1 MNLRFTKVKVTLTLI
16 LTIAIYILS
25 NFFFPSSK
33 GFGNIL
39 NIFTI
44 STSTNSIITF
54 LITIFVVYLIL
65 SIFHRRKMP
74 ALPSIRK

>member
-1 MNLRFTKVKVTLTLI
+1 MNLRFTKVKVILTLI
-16 LTIAIYILS
+16 FTIGIYILS
-25 NFFFPSSK
+25 NFVFSSSK
-33 GFGNIL
+33 GFDNIL
-39 NIFTI
+39 KIFTI
-44 STSTNSIITF
+44 STSTDSILTF